1 LFGGIIKDLK
11 SGVSQARIAAKFH
24 RTMAEMVVQMCQR
37 LAKMSGIN
45 EVALSGGVF
54 QNRLLLRLTAAA
66 LEEAGFEVLTHE
78 KVPTNDGGVSL
89 GQAVIAEF
97 AILD

>member
-1 LFGGIIKDLK
+1 
-11 SGVSQARIAAKFH
+11 
-24 RTMAEMVVQMCQR
+24 
-37 LAKMSGIN
+37 MSGIN
-45 EVALSGGVF
+45 KVALSGGVF

-66 LEEAGFEVLTHE
+66 LEEAEFEVLTHS

-97 AILD
+97 AVLD